1 MTVSSQAKPRLFEKI
16 MSFQSFP
23 DVRFLE
29 IAKTI
34 KTNLEKMRLRFVSDV
49 VLFDLFVKCGNY
61 VRTIN
66 TLSIPFRF
74 FLDGW
79 DIMFPSTKHMQTVTS
94 HSFFFRLTQNP

>member
-1 MTVSSQAKPRLFEKI
+1 

-23 DVRFLE
+23 DVRYLE

-34 KTNLEKMRLRFVSDV
+34 KTNLDKMRLRFVSDF

-79 DIMFPSTKHMQTVTS
+79 DIMFPFTKHMRQS
-94 HSFFFRLTQNP
+94 HRIHFFSA